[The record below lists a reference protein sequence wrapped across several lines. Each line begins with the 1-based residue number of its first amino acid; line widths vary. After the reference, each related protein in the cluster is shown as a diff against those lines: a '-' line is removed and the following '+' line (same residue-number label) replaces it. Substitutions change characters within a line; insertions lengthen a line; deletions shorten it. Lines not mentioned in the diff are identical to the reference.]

1 MPIEVLIVAVVP
13 LLTIGTWF
21 TYAPNYI
28 PVLAQSLLE
37 RIGFGAQGVRAG
49 SPAAR
54 FQARFKPYTGKGSIF
69 AVLRR
74 WRKHGIPEW
83 LKMLILALGT
93 MVLLVISAFVMDIL
107 IDHLLV
113 KYVY

>member
-49 SPAAR
+49 IAGGEIPSTLQAVHRQGKHLRGTAALEE
-54 FQARFKPYTGKGSIF
+54 T
-69 AVLRR
+69 
-74 WRKHGIPEW
+74 WH
-83 LKMLILALGT
+83 T
-93 MVLLVISAFVMDIL
+93 
-107 IDHLLV
+107 
-113 KYVY
+113 